1 MTAFTST
8 SGVLPASRDFT
19 GPRFHDESVALA
31 YKTGES
37 DFTGKTPAT
46 KRCQTVVAF
55 ANEREF

>member
-8 SGVLPASRDFT
+8 FGVLPASRDFT

-31 YKTGES
+31 YKIGES
-37 DFTGKTPAT
+37 DFTGKASAT
-46 KRCQTVVAF
+46 KRWTVVVF